1 MYPILSERRIIGLFT
16 NKENKM
22 RFTYWIIYLLL
33 SITLASCIQDEAPNA
48 EADIIGCTVP
58 GNILKRDPIIENKQV
73 TLMVKADAD
82 LTRQSP
88 EFALTP
94 GATISPASGTER
106 NFTQPQHYTVTSQDG
121 NWKKEYLV
129 SYIISGISTEFHFE
143 TVDQE
148 VNKNPIYTYDVFYD
162 TDIVTG
168 NRIDWASGN
177 AGFAFTGNGTND
189 PGSFPTCSMAEGKVG
204 KGVKLETMQTG
215 SFGTGFG
222 MPIAAGNLFMGIFD
236 VGAALSNAL
245 KATKLGRPFQ
255 YVPTGVKGYYK
266 YKAGEVFEEN
276 GKPVADKKDTWD
288 VYAVFYEVPADGKEL
303 DGTIVEN
310 NYTHPNIVSLAFLD
324 EKDRKETTEWTEF
337 YIPFVMK
344 PGKTIDKD
352 RLEEDGYN
360 VSIVFS
366 SSKEGNYFRG
376 APGSIL
382 LIDEVELIYA
392 ADK

>member
-82 LTRQSP
+82 LARQSP
-88 EFALTP
+88 EFTLTP

-106 NFTQPQHYTVTSQDG
+106 NFTQPQYYTVISQDG
-121 NWKKEYLV
+121 NWKKEYQV

-143 TVDQE
+143 TVDQV

-162 TDIVTG
+162 TDFVTG
-168 NRIDWASGN
+168 NSINWASGN
-177 AGFAFTGNGTND
+177 AGFALTGNGTND
-189 PGSFPTCSMAEGKVG
+189 PGSFPTCSTAEGKIG

-222 MPIAAGNLFMGIFD
+222 MPIAAGNLFMGTFD
-236 VGAALSNAL
+236 VGAALGNAL
-245 KATKLGRPFQ
+245 KATKLGRPFEH
-255 YVPTGVKGYYK
+255 VPTGVKGYYK
-266 YKAGEVFEEN
+266 YQAGEVFEEN

-288 VYAVFYEVPADGKEL
+288 VYAVFYEVPADRKEL

-324 EKDRKETTEWTEF
+324 EKDRKETAEWTEF

-344 PGKTIDKD
+344 PGKTIDKNL
-352 RLEEDGYN
+352 LEEDGYN

-376 APGSIL
+376 APGSTL
-382 LIDEVELIYA
+382 FIDEVELIYA
-392 ADK
+392 AEN

>member
-88 EFALTP
+88 EFTLTP

-106 NFTQPQHYTVTSQDG
+106 NFTQPQYYTVTSQDG

-129 SYIISGISTEFHFE
+129 SYIIAGISTEFHFE
-143 TVDQE
+143 AVDQ
-148 VNKNPIYTYDVFYD
+148 VKKLTYIYDVFYD
-162 TDIVTG
+162 KDSITG
-168 NRIDWASGN
+168 NRLDWASGN
-177 AGFAFTGNGTND
+177 AGFALTGNGTND
-189 PGSFPTCSMAEGKVG
+189 PGSFPTCSMTDGKVG

-222 MPIAAGNLFMGIFD
+222 MPIAAGNLFVGTFD
-236 VGAALSNAL
+236 VGAALGNAL
-245 KATKLGRPFQ
+245 KATKLGRPFKH
-255 YVPTGVKGYYK
+255 VPTGVKGYYK
-266 YKAGEVFEEN
+266 YQAGEVFEEN

-310 NYTHPNIVSLAFLD
+310 NYTHSNIVSVALLD
-324 EKDRKETTEWTEF
+324 EGDRKETAEWTEF

-376 APGSIL
+376 APGSTL
-382 LIDEVELIYA
+382 FIDEVELIYA

>member
-82 LTRQSP
+82 LARQSP
-88 EFALTP
+88 EFTLTP

-106 NFTQPQHYTVTSQDG
+106 NFTQPQYYTVISQDG
-121 NWKKEYLV
+121 NWKKEYQV

-143 TVDQE
+143 TVDQV

-162 TDIVTG
+162 TDFVTG
-168 NRIDWASGN
+168 NSINWASGN
-177 AGFAFTGNGTND
+177 AGFALTGNGTND
-189 PGSFPTCSMAEGKVG
+189 PGSFPTCSTAEGKIG

-222 MPIAAGNLFMGIFD
+222 MPIAAGNLFMGTFD
-236 VGAALSNAL
+236 VGAALGNAL
-245 KATKLGRPFQ
+245 KATKLGRPFEH
-255 YVPTGVKGYYK
+255 VPTGVKGYYK
-266 YKAGEVFEEN
+266 YQVGEVFEAN

-310 NYTHPNIVSLAFLD
+310 NYTHPNIVSVALLD
-324 EKDRKETTEWTEF
+324 EGDRKETAEWTEF

-344 PGKTIDKD
+344 PGKTIDKNL
-352 RLEEDGYN
+352 LEEDGYN

-376 APGSIL
+376 APGSTL
-382 LIDEVELIYA
+382 FIDEVELIYA
-392 ADK
+392 AEN